1 VSGGDDGGI
10 PVWAIVLLVLGGVGV
25 VGGAVGYMMSRSQK
39 EAAEAEFLAS
49 DDPYPPVE

>member
-1 VSGGDDGGI
+1 
-10 PVWAIVLLVLGGVGV
+10 VGV